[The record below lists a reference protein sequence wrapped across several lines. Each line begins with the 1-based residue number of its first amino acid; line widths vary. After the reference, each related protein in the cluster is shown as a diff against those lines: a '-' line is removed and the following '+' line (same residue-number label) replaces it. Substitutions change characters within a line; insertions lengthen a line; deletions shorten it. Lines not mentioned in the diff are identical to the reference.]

1 MIVYNVTIKVEHE
14 IAKEWIEWL
23 EGGHA
28 QAVVNTGM
36 FSEYHFFELLEPADQ
51 EGRTFVVQY
60 FTDSEEK
67 YQLYLDEFAPALR
80 AEGEEKFKD
89 KFIGFRS
96 KLLKL
101 S

>member
-1 MIVYNVTIKVEHE
+1 MIVYNVTIKVENE
-14 IAKEWIEWL
+14 IAAEWIEWL
-23 EGGHA
+23 DQGHA
-28 QAVVNTGM
+28 QSVVDTGM
-36 FSEYHFFELLEPADQ
+36 FSEYHFFELLEPADA

-67 YQLYLDEFAPALR
+67 YQRYLEEFAPALR

-89 KFIGFRS
+89 KFVGFRS
-96 KLLKL
+96 KLMKL